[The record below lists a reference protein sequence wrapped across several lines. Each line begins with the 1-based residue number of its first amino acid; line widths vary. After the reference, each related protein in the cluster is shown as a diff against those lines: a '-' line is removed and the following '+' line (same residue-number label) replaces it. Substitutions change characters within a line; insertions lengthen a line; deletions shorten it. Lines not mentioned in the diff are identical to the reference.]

1 MQGFMDWSLKLPWR
15 PFGITVKLH
24 LLLIILFVAECIR
37 FLFTSGPIG
46 LVIFVPIYI
55 GVFLLILLHEYGH
68 CFAARKVGGSANEV
82 LLWPLGGLAFCHA
95 PNTPE
100 AQMRVAVGGPM
111 VSVVCGLVL
120 GALLFLLDVSLW
132 MDWEQWH
139 LVSSLHVAALIK
151 FWLKRIFWWN
161 TIIIL
166 FNMLPAFP
174 MDAGRMLQC
183 YLWPKM
189 GFGQATLKAIWVSN
203 FCAVGLV
210 VVGIVWREPIFMC
223 LAFFN
228 YISAQQT
235 KQMLQSGMLVDESV
249 FGYDFSGGYTTL
261 DASSQEQAKP
271 RKPGLFKRWSAKR
284 KEAKLRKEK
293 EEWDNTQQRVD
304 ELLAKVSE
312 GGLHSLS
319 EEERKFLRNASKR
332 YQ

>member
-1 MQGFMDWSLKLPWR
+1 MHGFMDWSLKLPWR

-24 LLLIILFVAECIR
+24 LLLVIIFVAECIK
-37 FLFTSGPIG
+37 FLFTSGPLG
-46 LVIFVPIYI
+46 LLSFVPIYL

-68 CFAARKVGGSANEV
+68 CFAARKVGGHADEV

-100 AQMRVAVGGPM
+100 AQMKVAIGGPM
-111 VSVVCGLVL
+111 VSVLCGLVL
-120 GALLFLLDVSLW
+120 GGMLLVLEVPVW
-132 MDWEQWH
+132 MEWDQWH
-139 LVSSLHVAALIK
+139 HVENSQFSQLAM

-161 TIIIL
+161 SLIIL

-203 FCAVGLV
+203 LCAVGLV
-210 VVGIVWREPIFMC
+210 IVGIVWQEFIFLF

-228 YISAQQT
+228 YTSAMQT
-235 KQMLQSGMLVDESV
+235 KQMLQAGMLVDESV

-261 DASSQEQAKP
+261 DASSQQQAKP
-271 RKPGLFKRWSAKR
+271 KKPGVFQRWSAKR

-293 EEWDNTQQRVD
+293 DDWESIQLRVD
-304 ELLAKVSE
+304 ELLDKVSE
-312 GGLHSLS
+312 GGLHALTD
-319 EEERKFLRNASKR
+319 EERTFLRNASKK